1 MEAMT
6 AKVLGLHYA
15 YYLHIGTIVHAVTDG
30 AVNGASTTMQSLE
43 FLCDVRQY

>member
-6 AKVLGLHYA
+6 AKVLVVHYC
-15 YYLHIGTIVHAVTDG
+15 LHIKTIVHAATDG
-30 AVNGASTTMQSLE
+30 AVNGASTAMQSLE